1 MAVHWLG
8 VVGRNGS
15 GKSTV
20 CEYLV
25 SKGYRVFSLSDVVR
39 QYATRVGKT
48 HDRDTLTQ
56 LANQLKSDHGADYF
70 ARCVQDEARVIDQQS
85 VVFDSI
91 RHPDEIHYLKT
102 HQVKFIGVHAPLK
115 DCYERIVRRGK
126 GTDFVSFDEFERQD
140 AYEMNGQSFGQ
151 LISECLLLC
160 DVSIE
165 NNGDLRNLYDRVD
178 DMLKKMGNAHVK

>member
-39 QYATRVGKT
+39 QYATREGKL

-56 LANQLKSDHGADYF
+56 LANQLKATHGADYF
-70 ARCVQDEARVIDQQS
+70 ARCAQDDARAIDQQPI
-85 VVFDSI
+85 VFDSI
-91 RHPDEIHYLKT
+91 RHPDELHYLKS
-102 HQVKFIGVHAPLK
+102 HQVQFIGVHAPLS
-115 DCYERIVRRGK
+115 DCYERIIRRGK
-126 GTDFVSFDEFERQD
+126 GTDFVSFDEFKRQD
-140 AYEMNGQSFGQ
+140 AYEMKGQSFGQ
-151 LISECLLLC
+151 LIEECLLLC
-160 DVSIE
+160 DVRID
-165 NNGDLRNLYDRVD
+165 NDGDLRNLYDRLD
-178 DMLKKMGNAHVK
+178 DMLTTMDNAHVK